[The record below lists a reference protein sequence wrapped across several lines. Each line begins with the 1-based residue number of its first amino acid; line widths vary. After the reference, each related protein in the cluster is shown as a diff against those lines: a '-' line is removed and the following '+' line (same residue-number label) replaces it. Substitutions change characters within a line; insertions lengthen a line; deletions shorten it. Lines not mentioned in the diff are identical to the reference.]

1 MEEAGD
7 AGDVTPGQC
16 LRLVPAL
23 TCVAGS
29 CPAGCGAQ
37 GKAQG
42 SLFRLGV
49 TGEGKAGVG

>member
-1 MEEAGD
+1 LEEAGD